1 MRGDVHA
8 AIRKA
13 MVDWLLTE
21 DHPRDIKIYV
31 TGHSMGGALATH
43 CAMDLKVCGA
53 NGRVSEAPGDRF
65 GRRQAGGG
73 RGGAGCPP
81 PPVLAGYAVTS
92 RGRRFVLDI
101 ICDEVVGCFAHVHD
115 MLALVAAL
123 SRDVGTNLKA
133 DVMTRQNRSGTS
145 QITLL
150 VNWNVQCKINRPPHL
165 KN

>member
-1 MRGDVHA
+1 MWCERQSVGS
-8 AIRKA
+8 
-13 MVDWLLTE
+13 
-21 DHPRDIKIYV
+21 P
-31 TGHSMGGALATH
+31 GGSFW
-43 CAMDLKVCGA
+43 K
-53 NGRVSEAPGDRF
+53 E
-65 GRRQAGGG
+65 AGGG
-73 RGGAGCPP
+73 RKGRRRLSP